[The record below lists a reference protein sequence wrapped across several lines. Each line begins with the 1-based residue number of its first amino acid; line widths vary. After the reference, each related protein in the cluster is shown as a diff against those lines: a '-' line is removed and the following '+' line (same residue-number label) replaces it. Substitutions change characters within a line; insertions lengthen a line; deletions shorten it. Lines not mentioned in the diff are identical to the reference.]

1 MGGNER
7 ISVLSWLHPRRWK
20 IWWRAR
26 GRGGCLVAEGDAS
39 GNGVINKS
47 VNDVSGLML
56 VVTRS
61 PAGLGEAVASPDVL
75 SKNFTLSLSLSPSLS
90 KGWIVFDC
98 VARLIRSFPIPTRE
112 FCRLLRLFIPCF
124 ICEMTS
130 SNLLARKFHL
140 IYLRKNTIFYVIIC
154 IFDIYFQINL
164 SLPFH
169 VVKIAV
175 SILSNKFE
183 KPAKQL
189 VSYWNTLK
197 VH

>member
-1 MGGNER
+1 MLEEKKKKRRKKKEREMGGNER

-75 SKNFTLSLSLSPSLS
+75 SKNFTLSLSLFLCLFLSLSLS

-98 VARLIRSFPIPTRE
+98 VARLIRSFPISTRE
-112 FCRLLRLFIPCF
+112 FCRLLCLFIPCF

-140 IYLRKNTIFYVIIC
+140 IYLRKNII
-154 IFDIYFQINL
+154 L
-164 SLPFH
+164 
-169 VVKIAV
+169 
-175 SILSNKFE
+175 
-183 KPAKQL
+183 
-189 VSYWNTLK
+189 
-197 VH
+197 